1 MFLNT
6 VKPKIKV
13 KNPIVELDG
22 DEMARVMW
30 SFIKKKLILPNLDI
44 DIKYFDLG
52 IKNRDATDDKITLQ
66 AAKAIEEFKV
76 GVKCATITPTTSASQ
91 SFPSKSY
98 GDPPTPQSATTSR
111 AQ

>member
-6 VKPKIKV
+6 VKNKIKV
-13 KNPIVELDG
+13 KNPIVDLDG

-30 SFIKKKLILPNLDI
+30 SLIKQRLILPYLDV

-52 IKNRDATDDKITLQ
+52 IKSRDSSDDKITMQ

-76 GVKCATITPTTSASQ
+76 GV
-91 SFPSKSY
+91 
-98 GDPPTPQSATTSR
+98 
-111 AQ
+111 